1 MSSAGD
7 YDSNERVSRLAGQNR
22 RVESGMTVD
31 YADVLRQAVD
41 NERWRVLR
49 EIRKAVEA
57 LPETKRDDAYRYHY
71 TTQDRTAAEFAQDVV
86 KALDRI
92 EEGA

>member
-1 MSSAGD
+1 
-7 YDSNERVSRLAGQNR
+7 
-22 RVESGMTVD
+22 MTVD

-57 LPETKRDDAYRYHY
+57 LPETKPGRERWSSPSA
-71 TTQDRTAAEFAQDVV
+71 RTAAEFAQDVV
-86 KALDRI
+86 RALDRI
-92 EEGA
+92 EAAS